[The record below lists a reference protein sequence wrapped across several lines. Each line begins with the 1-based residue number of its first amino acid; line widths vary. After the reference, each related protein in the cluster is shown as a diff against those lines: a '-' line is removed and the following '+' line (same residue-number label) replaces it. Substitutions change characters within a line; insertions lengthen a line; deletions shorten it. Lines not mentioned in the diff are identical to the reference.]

1 MYVCIYSFV
10 YTRLLL
16 GRKHAA
22 SQRGMETFCRGGGVR
37 TARAVAER
45 VLEGRRVA
53 RRVDGVESDR
63 SAGGSQFADVRSY
76 ASRFESR
83 RLLPARP
90 PLVGRTFALDQKSFQ
105 QREETRLRRD
115 VKVI

>member
-1 MYVCIYSFV
+1 
-10 YTRLLL
+10 
-16 GRKHAA
+16 
-22 SQRGMETFCRGGGVR
+22 
-37 TARAVAER
+37 
-45 VLEGRRVA
+45 
-53 RRVDGVESDR
+53 VESDR

-90 PLVGRTFALDQKSFQ
+90 PLVGRTFGTFALDQKSSQ